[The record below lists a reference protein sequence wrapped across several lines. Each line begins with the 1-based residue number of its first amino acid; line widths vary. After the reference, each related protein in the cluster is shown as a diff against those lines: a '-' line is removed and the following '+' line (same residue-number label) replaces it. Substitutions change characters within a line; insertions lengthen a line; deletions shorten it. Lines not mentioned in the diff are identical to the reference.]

1 VRRWRDLGRLW
12 RVLFL
17 YGFAAAPA
25 LMALTT
31 AYMVLAAA
39 LTVATPVGFRLMV
52 DAFIQHDQARMVA
65 GVVVT
70 AGMFTG
76 GWVLTMFSSSRA
88 NELNDRVNVYVC
100 ARIASLVHAVGTVEH
115 FERPDYLQELD
126 LLDQRARLLAAAPR
140 QTLAMVQVV
149 VRTAIIVA
157 LLASVYWP
165 LALLPLVGIPAFI
178 GDDKSVRLRE
188 RADERTVNER
198 RLATELFAL
207 ASTAAPAKELRSYA
221 LRDEIAQRHRRL
233 TDTVRGATERA
244 ATAGALGSALGW
256 GIYGAGFAGAIAVL
270 VLRAVHHQAT
280 PGDVVMATSLV
291 RRAQMYVSNASDT
304 IGQLATSARTAR
316 RLLWLEDFVA
326 SEAAHDGDGHAP
338 DTLFH
343 GISLRDVCFTYPGTD
358 HRVLDRVTMH
368 LPAGAVVAL
377 VGDNGAGKTT
387 VVKLLTGMY
396 RPSNGTVLVDGRDLA
411 RIDPAEWK
419 RRTTASF
426 QDFVNYSLRAGDT
439 VGIGD
444 LPRVEDTAAILDAL
458 ERAEAADLAAS
469 LPEGLDTRLGWSFPD
484 GRDLSG
490 GQWQK
495 LALARGV
502 MRSAPLILVLDEPT
516 ANLDAPTEHAL
527 FERYAG
533 AARAAG
539 SATGA
544 ITILV
549 SHRFSTVRMADLI
562 VVLAAGRVAEIGD
575 HRSLLAAGGSYAE
588 LYNLQARSYR

>member
-1 VRRWRDLGRLW
+1 
-12 RVLFL
+12 
-17 YGFAAAPA
+17 
-25 LMALTT
+25 MALTT
-31 AYMVLAAA
+31 VYMVLAAI

-65 GVVVT
+65 GVALT

-100 ARIASLVHAVGTVEH
+100 ARIASLVQAVGTVEH

-140 QTLAMVQVV
+140 QTLAMMQVI

-165 LALLPLVGIPAFI
+165 LALLPLFGIPAFV
-178 GDDKSVRLRE
+178 GDDHSVRLRE
-188 RADERTVNER
+188 RADERTVNDR

-221 LRDEIAQRHRRL
+221 LQGEIAQRHRQL
-233 TDTVRGATERA
+233 TDNVRRATERA
-244 ATAGALGSALGW
+244 ATTGALGSALGW
-256 GIYGAGFAGAIAVL
+256 GIYGAGFAGAIAIL
-270 VLRAVHHQAT
+270 VVRAVHHQAT

-316 RLLWLEDFVA
+316 RMLWLDDFVA
-326 SEAAHDGDGHAP
+326 AEAAHNGDGRAP
-338 DTLFH
+338 DVLVD
-343 GISLRDVCFTYPGTD
+343 GITLRDVSFTYPGTE
-358 HRVLDRVTMH
+358 RQVLEGVNLH
-368 LPAGAVVAL
+368 IPAGAVVAL

-396 RPSNGTVLVDGRDLA
+396 RPSTGKVLVDGRDLA
-411 RIDPAEWK
+411 GVDPDEWR

-426 QDFVNYSLRAGDT
+426 QDFVNYSLRAGET

-444 LPRVEDTAAILDAL
+444 LPHLDDTAAVFDAL

-469 LPEGLDTRLGWSFPD
+469 LPEGLDTPLGWSFPD

-502 MRSAPLILVLDEPT
+502 MRSAPLLLLLDEPT

-533 AARAAG
+533 AARAAR

-562 VVLAAGRVAEIGD
+562 VVLTHGHVAEVGN
-575 HRSLLAAGGSYAE
+575 HASLLAAGGSYAE